1 MSHVTSPTI
10 EERYGRTSTPQ
21 RRRGYLIALIAAI
34 VVLAIAWFVWAN
46 PIGVGPRAVARDT
59 GFTMQDDHV
68 TVTFDLSI
76 TPGSTGACA
85 VQALDK
91 SFAVV
96 GWKVV
101 TYEASAEQTRSEE
114 VTLRVTS
121 PAVTGLVS
129 SCWLT

>member
-1 MSHVTSPTI
+1 M
-10 EERYGRTSTPQ
+10 
-21 RRRGYLIALIAAI
+21 
-34 VVLAIAWFVWAN
+34 AWFVWAN
-46 PIGVGPRAVARDT
+46 PVDVGPQAVARDT
-59 GFTMQDDHV
+59 GFILEESQV
-68 TVTFDLSI
+68 TVMFDVSI
-76 TPGSTGACA
+76 TPGYTGACA

-101 TYEASAEQTRSEE
+101 TFSSVSDLTRSEE
-114 VTLRVTS
+114 VTMRVTS

>member
-1 MSHVTSPTI
+1 VSVPTI
-10 EERYGRTSTPQ
+10 DQRYGRTSSPR
-21 RRRGYLIALIAAI
+21 RRRGSLIALIVVIA
-34 VVLAIAWFVWAN
+34 VLAIAWFLWAN
-46 PIGVGPRAVARDT
+46 PIGVGPQAVARDT
-59 GFTMQDDHV
+59 GFRLTDDRI

-76 TPGSTGACA
+76 TPGATGACA

-101 TYEASAEQTRSEE
+101 TYGAVTEETRSEE

>member
-1 MSHVTSPTI
+1 MSLPTVDQ
-10 EERYGRTSTPQ
+10 RYGRKLSPRG
-21 RRRGYLIALIAAI
+21 RRRA
-34 VVLAIAWFVWAN
+34 LAILITAIGVLTVAWFFWAN
-46 PIGVGPRAVARDT
+46 PIDAGPQAVARDT
-59 GFTMQDDHV
+59 GFVLDDDQV
-68 TVTFDLSI
+68 TVTFDVSI
-76 TPGSTGACA
+76 TPGNTGACA

-101 TYEASAEQTRSEE
+101 TFPAVKDLTRSEE
-114 VTLRVTS
+114 VTMRVTS

>member
-1 MSHVTSPTI
+1 MLTV
-10 EERYGRTSTPQ
+10 
-21 RRRGYLIALIAAI
+21 
-34 VVLAIAWFVWAN
+34 AWFIWAN
-46 PIGVGPRAVARDT
+46 PIDAGPQAVAQDT
-59 GFTMQDDHV
+59 GFVLDGDQV
-68 TVTFDLSI
+68 TVRFDVSI

-101 TYEASAEQTRSEE
+101 TFSPVSVLTRSEE
-114 VTLRVTS
+114 VTMRVTS

>member
-1 MSHVTSPTI
+1 MSVPTI
-10 EERYGRTSTPQ
+10 DQRYGRKLSPRG
-21 RRRGYLIALIAAI
+21 RRRALIILITALG
-34 VVLAIAWFVWAN
+34 VLTIAWFVWAN
-46 PIGVGPRAVARDT
+46 PIGVGPQAVARDT
-59 GFTMQDDHV
+59 GFRLTDDRI

-76 TPGSTGACA
+76 TPGATGACA

-101 TYEASAEQTRSEE
+101 TYGAVSEETRSEE

>member
-1 MSHVTSPTI
+1 MSGPTI
-10 EERYGRTSTPQ
+10 DQRYGRKLSPRG
-21 RRRGYLIALIAAI
+21 RRRALVILITALG
-34 VVLAIAWFVWAN
+34 VLTIAWFVWAN
-46 PIGVGPRAVARDT
+46 PIDVGPQAVSRDT
-59 GFTMQDDHV
+59 GFRLTEDRV
-68 TVTFDLSI
+68 TVMFDVSI
-76 TPGSTGACA
+76 TPGATGACA

-101 TYEASAEQTRSEE
+101 TYGAVSEETRSEE

>member
-1 MSHVTSPTI
+1 MSLPTI
-10 EERYGRTSTPQ
+10 DQRYGRKLSPRG
-21 RRRGYLIALIAAI
+21 RRRALVILITTIG
-34 VVLAIAWFVWAN
+34 VLTIAWFVWAN
-46 PIGVGPRAVARDT
+46 PIDVGPQAVSEDT
-59 GFTMQDDHV
+59 GFVLEDDQV
-68 TVTFDLSI
+68 TVTFDVSI
-76 TPGSTGACA
+76 TPGYTGACA

-101 TYEASAEQTRSEE
+101 TFSPVSELTRSEE
-114 VTLRVTS
+114 VTMRVTS

>member
-1 MSHVTSPTI
+1 LSLPTI
-10 EERYGRTSTPQ
+10 DQRYGRKTSPRG
-21 RRRGYLIALIAAI
+21 RRRALVILITAI
-34 VVLAIAWFVWAN
+34 GVLTVAWFVWAN
-46 PIGVGPRAVARDT
+46 PIDVGPQAVARDT
-59 GFTMQDDHV
+59 GFVLDDEQV
-68 TVTFDLSI
+68 TVMFDVSI
-76 TPGSTGACA
+76 TPGYAGACA

-101 TYEASAEQTRSEE
+101 TFASVSELTRSEE
-114 VTLRVTS
+114 VTMRVTS

>member
-1 MSHVTSPTI
+1 VLVI
-10 EERYGRTSTPQ
+10 
-21 RRRGYLIALIAAI
+21 LITAI
-34 VVLAIAWFVWAN
+34 GVLAIAWFVWAN
-46 PIGVGPRAVARDT
+46 PIGVGPQAVARDT
-59 GFTMQDDHV
+59 GFTLTDDRI

-76 TPGSTGACA
+76 TPGATGACA

-101 TYEASAEQTRSEE
+101 TYGAASEQTRSEE

>member
-1 MSHVTSPTI
+1 
-10 EERYGRTSTPQ
+10 
-21 RRRGYLIALIAAI
+21 
-34 VVLAIAWFVWAN
+34 VLTVAWFFWAN
-46 PIGVGPRAVARDT
+46 PIDAGPQAVAKDT
-59 GFTMQDDHV
+59 GFVLKGDQV
-68 TVTFDLSI
+68 TVMFDVSI

-101 TYEASAEQTRSEE
+101 TFSPVSDLTRSEE

>member
-1 MSHVTSPTI
+1 MSLPTI
-10 EERYGRTSTPQ
+10 DQRYGRKLSPRG
-21 RRRGYLIALIAAI
+21 RRRA
-34 VVLAIAWFVWAN
+34 LAILISALCVLTVAWFIWAN
-46 PIGVGPRAVARDT
+46 PIDAGPQAVAQDT
-59 GFTMQDDHV
+59 GFVLEGDQV
-68 TVTFDLSI
+68 TVMFDVSI
-76 TPGSTGACA
+76 TPGSAGACA

-101 TYEASAEQTRSEE
+101 TFSPVSELTRSEE
-114 VTLRVTS
+114 VTMRVTS

>member
-1 MSHVTSPTI
+1 MSVPTI
-10 EERYGRTSTPQ
+10 DQRYGRKLSPRG
-21 RRRGYLIALIAAI
+21 RRRALIILVTAI
-34 VVLAIAWFVWAN
+34 GVLTIAWFVWAN
-46 PIGVGPRAVARDT
+46 PIGVGPQAVARDT
-59 GFTMQDDHV
+59 GFRLTDDRI

-76 TPGSTGACA
+76 TPGATGACA

-101 TYEASAEQTRSEE
+101 TYGAVSEETRSEE

>member
-1 MSHVTSPTI
+1 MSGPTI
-10 EERYGRTSTPQ
+10 DQRYGRKLSPRG
-21 RRRGYLIALIAAI
+21 RRRALIILVTAI
-34 VVLAIAWFVWAN
+34 GVLTIVWFLWAN
-46 PIGVGPRAVARDT
+46 PIGVGPQAVARDT
-59 GFTMQDDHV
+59 GFRLTDDRI

-76 TPGSTGACA
+76 TPGATGACA

-101 TYEASAEQTRSEE
+101 TYGATSEETRSEE

>member
-1 MSHVTSPTI
+1 MSSPSI
-10 EERYGRTSTPQ
+10 DQRYGRTLSPRG
-21 RRRGYLIALIAAI
+21 RRRALVILIVAI
-34 VVLAIAWFVWAN
+34 GVLTIAWFVWAN
-46 PIGVGPRAVARDT
+46 PIAVGPQAVARDT
-59 GFTMQDDHV
+59 GYVLDEDQV
-68 TVTFDLSI
+68 TVRFDVSI
-76 TPGSTGACA
+76 TPGYTGACA

-101 TYEASAEQTRSEE
+101 TFPVVTELTRSEE
-114 VTLRVTS
+114 VTVRVTS

>member
-1 MSHVTSPTI
+1 MTSPTI
-10 EERYGRTSTPQ
+10 DERYGRTASP
-21 RRRGYLIALIAAI
+21 RRRRRSLIAVI
-34 VVLAIAWFVWAN
+34 VVIVALTVAWFVWAN
-46 PIGVGPRAVARDT
+46 PIGVGPHATARDT
-59 GFTMQDDHV
+59 GFAMQDDRV

>member
-1 MSHVTSPTI
+1 VSVPTI
-10 EERYGRTSTPQ
+10 DQRYGRKLSPRG
-21 RRRGYLIALIAAI
+21 RRRALIILVTAI
-34 VVLAIAWFVWAN
+34 GVLTIAWFVWAN
-46 PIGVGPRAVARDT
+46 PIGVGPQAVARDT
-59 GFTMQDDHV
+59 GFRLTDDRI

-76 TPGSTGACA
+76 TPGATGACA

-101 TYEASAEQTRSEE
+101 TYGAVSEETRSEE

>member
-1 MSHVTSPTI
+1 M
-10 EERYGRTSTPQ
+10 
-21 RRRGYLIALIAAI
+21 
-34 VVLAIAWFVWAN
+34 
-46 PIGVGPRAVARDT
+46 ARDT
-59 GFTMQDDHV
+59 GFRLTDDRI

-76 TPGSTGACA
+76 TPGATGACA

-101 TYEASAEQTRSEE
+101 TYGAVSEETRSEE

>member
-1 MSHVTSPTI
+1 M
-10 EERYGRTSTPQ
+10 GPQ
-21 RRRGYLIALIAAI
+21 
-34 VVLAIAWFVWAN
+34 
-46 PIGVGPRAVARDT
+46 AVARDT
-59 GFTMQDDHV
+59 GYVLDDDQV
-68 TVTFDLSI
+68 TVKFDVSI
-76 TPGSTGACA
+76 TPGYTGACA

-101 TYEASAEQTRSEE
+101 TFPVVTELTRSEE
-114 VTLRVTS
+114 VTMRVTS

>member
-1 MSHVTSPTI
+1 VSVPTI
-10 EERYGRTSTPQ
+10 DQRYGRKLSPRG
-21 RRRGYLIALIAAI
+21 RRRALIILITALG
-34 VVLAIAWFVWAN
+34 VLTIAWFVWAN
-46 PIGVGPRAVARDT
+46 PIGVGPQAVARDT
-59 GFTMQDDHV
+59 GFRLTDDRI

-76 TPGSTGACA
+76 TPGATGACA

-101 TYEASAEQTRSEE
+101 TYGAVSEETRSEE

>member
-1 MSHVTSPTI
+1 MLT
-10 EERYGRTSTPQ
+10 
-21 RRRGYLIALIAAI
+21 
-34 VVLAIAWFVWAN
+34 IAWFVWAN
-46 PIGVGPRAVARDT
+46 PIGVGPQAVARDT
-59 GFTMQDDHV
+59 GFRLTDDRI

-76 TPGSTGACA
+76 TPGATGACA
-85 VQALDK
+85 VQALEK

-101 TYEASAEQTRSEE
+101 TYGAVSEETRSEE

>member
-10 EERYGRTSTPQ
+10 AERYGRAPSP
-21 RRRGYLIALIAAI
+21 RRRRVTLIVVIALIAA
-34 VVLAIAWFVWAN
+34 VAIAWFVWAN
-46 PIGVGPRAVARDT
+46 PIGVGPKAVARDT
-59 GFTMQDDHV
+59 GFSMTEDRV
-68 TVTFDLSI
+68 TVTFDL
-76 TPGSTGACA
+76 TVTAGSTAACA

-101 TYEASAEQTRSEE
+101 TYPAASEQTRSEE